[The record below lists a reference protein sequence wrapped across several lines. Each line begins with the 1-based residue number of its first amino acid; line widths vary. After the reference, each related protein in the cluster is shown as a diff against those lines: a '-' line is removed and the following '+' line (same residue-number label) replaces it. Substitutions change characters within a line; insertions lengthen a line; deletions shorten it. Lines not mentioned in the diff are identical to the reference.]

1 MELIAVSGDC
11 YKLKTERISLLL
23 ETVKLNGKFYKF
35 FKDYKKDIKDSI
47 KDLRI
52 IYTDLDGTFFNDRGC
67 AIKDAEGRYYFDAV
81 RILPLIQQKG
91 IDLVLASGR
100 DKYQLRYN
108 AQMIGARNYI
118 SELGA
123 ELVYD
128 LGKTVHVTF
137 DDKKY
142 IYDLTYGGKD
152 IIEIIE
158 ILMKEFPGKI
168 EGRSEWSKYRAYN
181 GLFFG
186 EINLK
191 KANNILRSKG
201 YSELVLVDN
210 GFSKLMNIELD
221 VGRLHIYNLMPEG
234 VTKANGIVLDKKI
247 RNIKS
252 ENCIALGDS
261 IEDIKMASEV
271 KFFFLMKNALEHKD
285 ELEEELIKHDNVYIT
300 ENLMNRGW
308 SEIMESIL

>member
-1 MELIAVSGDC
+1 MERD
-11 YKLKTERISLLL
+11 SLLL

-35 FKDYKKDIKDSI
+35 FKDYKKEIKDSI
-47 KDLRI
+47 KDLKV
-52 IYTDLDGTFFNDRGC
+52 IYTDLDGTFFNDQGC
-67 AIKDAEGRYYFDAV
+67 AIKDAEGIYYFDAV
-81 RILPLIQQKG
+81 RILPIIKQRD

-108 AQMIGARNYI
+108 AQMIGAKNYI

-128 LGKTVHVTF
+128 LGKTVYVTF
-137 DDKKY
+137 DEKKY

-152 IIEIIE
+152 ITDIIE
-158 ILMKEFPGKI
+158 ILMMEFPGKI
-168 EGRSEWSKYRAYN
+168 EGRTEWSKYRAYN

-191 KANNILRSKG
+191 KANNILRSEG
-201 YSELVLVDN
+201 YNGLVLVDN
-210 GFSKLMNIELD
+210 GFSKLMNIDLD
-221 VGRLHIYNLMPEG
+221 VKRLHIYNLMPEG

-247 RNIKS
+247 RKIRS

-261 IEDIKMASEV
+261 IEDVKMASEV
-271 KFFFLMKNALEHKD
+271 KYFFLMKNALEHRE

-308 SEIMESIL
+308 NEVMESII